1 MIKTP
6 VETPNPET
14 AIRVSISEA
23 SRLFGVNPRTIRRAI
38 KNNEL
43 RYIVVRNRYK
53 ILFSSLV
60 AWSQS
65 RATVQHKCDKLGIGQ
80 WVQMWKIQNTLYSPR
95 PPKSPT
101 SST

>member
-1 MIKTP
+1 MNKP
-6 VETPNPET
+6 APEPQDQEA

-38 KNNEL
+38 KDKEL

-60 AWSQS
+60 SWSQS
-65 RATVQHKCDKLGIGQ
+65 RITVQHKRDQLGIGQ
-80 WVQMWKIQNTLYSPR
+80 WVQTWKIQNTLYSPR
-95 PPKSPT
+95 PPKISP
-101 SST
+101 